1 MRTMN
6 PTTSADWL
14 TQLAQYAQTVPGGA
28 TVFTVGMFIVVLSV
42 LVFFHELGHYAAA
55 RSVGI
60 RVLAFS
66 IGFGHEIF
74 GWTDKAGTRWKV
86 GWVPL
91 GGYVQMKG
99 QEDLKPVLSSAESD
113 SFAAK
118 GIGQRAW
125 VISAGPLANIV
136 LAFVLLVV
144 VMLTGEHR
152 LKPEVG
158 LVQEGMPADGYLQ
171 QGDTITH
178 TDGIAVTEWDAVQAY
193 IAAHPNIPVR
203 LDVTRDG
210 QPVTVTLTPRSTTFT
225 DLLGDTHHVG
235 RIGVAASYATNVT
248 QHPPGEAI
256 SRAALR
262 TWELTSLTVRSL
274 YKLLIGAI
282 SADNLT
288 GPLGI
293 ADMTGQAASS
303 GTFALL
309 MFMVIISI
317 NLGIVNM
324 FPLPV
329 LDGGHLV
336 FLALE
341 KVRGKPLSAMTQEWA
356 MRVGLTLIVMLALFS
371 TLNDTKRLGWIGSGK
386 QPEQTEAPA
395 P

>member
-1 MRTMN
+1 MN
-6 PTTSADWL
+6 PTPVSTDWL

-28 TVFTVGMFIVVLSV
+28 TAFTVAMFIVVLSV

-55 RSVGI
+55 RSVKI

-66 IGFGHEIF
+66 IGFGREIF
-74 GWTDKAGTRWKV
+74 GWTDKAGTRWKI
-86 GWVPL
+86 GWLPL

-99 QEDLKPVLSSAESD
+99 QEDLKPVLASTESD

-118 GIGQRAW
+118 TIAQRAW
-125 VISAGPLANIV
+125 VIAAGPLANIV
-136 LAFVLLVV
+136 LAFVLLVA

-158 LVQEGMPADGYLQ
+158 TVMPDMPANGFLQ
-171 QGDTITH
+171 TGDSIIR
-178 TDGIAVTEWDAVQAY
+178 TDGIAVAEWNDVQTY
-193 IAAHPNIPVR
+193 IADHPNLPVR
-203 LDVTRDG
+203 LDVLRNG
-210 QPVTVTLTPRSTTFT
+210 QPIVVTLTPKSTTFT

-235 RIGVAASYATNVT
+235 RIGVTPSYATNVT
-248 QHPPGEAI
+248 QHPAGEAVA
-256 SRAALR
+256 RAAYR
-262 TWELTSLTVRSL
+262 TWELTALTVKSL

-282 SADNLT
+282 SPDNLT

-341 KVRGKPLSAMTQEWA
+341 KLRGRPLSALTQEWA

-371 TLNDTKRLGWIGSGK
+371 TLNDTKRMGWIGGNDSETTS
-386 QPEQTEAPA
+386 PSAP
-395 P
+395 

>member
-1 MRTMN
+1 MT
-6 PTTSADWL
+6 PTPETTTDWL

-28 TVFTVGMFIVVLSV
+28 TMFTVAMFLVVLSV

-66 IGFGHEIF
+66 IGFGKEIF
-74 GWTDKAGTRWKV
+74 GWTDKAGTRWKI
-86 GWVPL
+86 GWLPL

-99 QEDLKPVLSSAESD
+99 QEDLKPILASKESD

-118 GIGQRAW
+118 TIGQRAW
-125 VISAGPLANIV
+125 VIAAGPLANIV
-136 LAFVLLVV
+136 LAFVLLVA

-158 LVQEGMPADGYLQ
+158 TVMSDMPANGFLIP
-171 QGDTITH
+171 GDTILR
-178 TDGIAVTEWDAVQAY
+178 TDGIAVTEWNDVQTYVAD
-193 IAAHPNIPVR
+193 HPNIPVR
-203 LDVTRDG
+203 LDVLRNG
-210 QPVTVTLTPRSTTFT
+210 QPTTVTLTPKSTTFT

-235 RIGVAASYATNVT
+235 RIGVTPSYGTNVT
-248 QHPPGEAI
+248 QHPPAQAI
-256 SRAALR
+256 TRAAYR
-262 TWELTSLTVRSL
+262 TWELTALTVKSL
-274 YKLLIGAI
+274 YKLMIGAI
-282 SADNLT
+282 SPDNLT

-309 MFMVIISI
+309 MFMVVISI

-341 KVRGKPLSAMTQEWA
+341 KLRGKPLSALTQEWA

-371 TLNDTKRLGWIGSGK
+371 TLNDTKRLGWVGD
-386 QPEQTEAPA
+386 TEAPTETPA